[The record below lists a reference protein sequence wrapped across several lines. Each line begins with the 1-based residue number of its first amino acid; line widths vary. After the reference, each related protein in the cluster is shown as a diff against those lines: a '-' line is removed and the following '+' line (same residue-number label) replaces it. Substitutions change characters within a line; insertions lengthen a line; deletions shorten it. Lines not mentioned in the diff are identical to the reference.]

1 MNFLDSVVD
10 SPDGF
15 LHEWWSI
22 FYEVFNSRQGKDLE
36 TGPGS
41 SSKVVITNY
50 MIKLVLFCVV
60 QCFIQAVKSNLFVKF
75 QVPMMTHNA
84 RNNAP
89 PRIPQISMSEQ
100 RTPQFQVNSSFNN
113 MMAQPAVCV
122 IPSTMYNK
130 EEHLGYLPENVEP
143 SLHDVIKNNLTF
155 LSGIS
160 SK

>member
-1 MNFLDSVVD
+1 M
-10 SPDGF
+10 
-15 LHEWWSI
+15 
-22 FYEVFNSRQGKDLE
+22 
-36 TGPGS
+36 
-41 SSKVVITNY
+41 
-50 MIKLVLFCVV
+50 VLFCVV
-60 QCFIQAVKSNLFVKF
+60 QSFIQAVKNNLFVKF
-75 QVPMMTHNA
+75 QVPMMTQNA
-84 RNNAP
+84 RNDAP
-89 PRIPQISMSEQ
+89 PKIPQISMSEH